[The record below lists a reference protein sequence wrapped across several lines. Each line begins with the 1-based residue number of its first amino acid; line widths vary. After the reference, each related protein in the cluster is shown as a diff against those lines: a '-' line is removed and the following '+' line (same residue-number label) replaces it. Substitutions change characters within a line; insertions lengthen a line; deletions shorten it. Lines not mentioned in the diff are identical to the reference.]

1 MRPNN
6 RHASWYEISGL
17 WCGFCRCT
25 ELTALGTTGIV
36 VLNLPLHESDAFS
49 SEVAVVRVSL
59 ADFLYMYS
67 GEASAAEIAGM
78 CMSGRVSVPWSS
90 YGKLKAFA
98 ECFDFS
104 SEKWEEYY
112 AAQAAKGIWT
122 VMPQCSKPCCQS
134 TTKEEIDANWL
145 LVADATS
152 SSSIGNDW
160 EVVSD
165 CMCYT
170 VAKETVVVREQRE
183 EIFGLPQL
191 DGWITKICHAKATQQ
206 LQSGVKSSFSDLK
219 DLAGRLF
226 VPEDPW

>member
-1 MRPNN
+1 M
-6 RHASWYEISGL
+6 
-17 WCGFCRCT
+17 
-25 ELTALGTTGIV
+25 TGIV
-36 VLNLPLHESDAFS
+36 VLSSPLHVNDAFS
-49 SEVAVVRVSL
+49 SEVAIVRVGL

-112 AAQAAKGIWT
+112 AAQAAKGIST
-122 VMPQCSKPCCQS
+122 AMPQCSKSCCQS

-145 LVADATS
+145 LVADTTS

-165 CMCYT
+165 CTCYT
-170 VAKETVVVREQRE
+170 VAKEKVVERAQRE
-183 EIFGLPQL
+183 EIFGLSHL
-191 DGWITKICHAKATQQ
+191 DDLITKFCQAKATQQ
-206 LQSGVKSSFSDLK
+206 LQTGVKSSFHDLK
-219 DLAGRLF
+219 ELAGRLF
-226 VPEDPW
+226 VQEDPW